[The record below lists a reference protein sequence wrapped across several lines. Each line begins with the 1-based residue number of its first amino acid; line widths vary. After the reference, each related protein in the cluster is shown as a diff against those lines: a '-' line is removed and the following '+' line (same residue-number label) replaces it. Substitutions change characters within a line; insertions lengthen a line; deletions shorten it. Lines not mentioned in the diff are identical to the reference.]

1 MGRERLAMRRGVKC
15 RIVGDVMCLLA
26 VFRGIPGIPERGMT
40 LENAFRSRFLYD
52 QEVKEGTVAEE
63 EKEV

>member
-1 MGRERLAMRRGVKC
+1 MGRERLVMQRGVRC

-52 QEVKEGTVAEE
+52 QEGKEETVVEE

>member
-1 MGRERLAMRRGVKC
+1 MRS

-52 QEVKEGTVAEE
+52 QEGKGETVVEEG
-63 EKEV
+63 KEV